1 MPWRESCAMDE
12 RVGFL
17 GDWLG
22 GEMSRTEVCELY
34 GISRKTG
41 YKWARR
47 YEACG
52 PAGLAERSPAPLE
65 HGRATAAQLVEKIV
79 DLRRARPTWG
89 PRKIVAK
96 LAMLHPDLAWP
107 SHSTTHEILKR
118 AGLVPGRRLLRRPPA
133 YPGALAIAQEPNHVW
148 AVDHKGWTVLGDGG
162 RCEPLTLADTYSRFL
177 LAASAGSS
185 IRADQARPVLE
196 RAFRTYGLP
205 RVIRSDNGQ
214 PFASTGVTGLTRLSV
229 WWIKLGIHPE
239 RIAPG
244 RPQQNGRLERL
255 HRTLLE
261 ALRPAAPTRS
271 AQARRLNAFRHDY
284 NHERP
289 HEALGQVPPARFYAP
304 SPRQMP
310 RRLDDP
316 DYPAGMIT
324 RRVRPN
330 GEIRLLG
337 SSVHISSALAGE
349 GIGVEQ
355 TEQGWRVWFYREPIG
370 LLDHR
375 GQKLSPIYPG

>member
-1 MPWRESCAMDE
+1 MDE
-12 RVGFL
+12 RIRFM

-22 GEMSRTEVCELY
+22 GEVSRTELCELY

-41 YKWARR
+41 YKWAER
-47 YEACG
+47 YEAAG
-52 PAGLAERSPAPLE
+52 IAGLAERSRAPLD
-65 HGRATAAQLVEKIV
+65 HGRATAADLVEKIV

-89 PRKIVAK
+89 PRKIMAK
-96 LAMLHPDLAWP
+96 LGMLHPDLAWP
-107 SHSTTHEILKR
+107 SHSTAHEILKR
-118 AGLVPGRRLLRRPPA
+118 AGLVSGRRLRRRPPP
-133 YPGALAIAQEPNHVW
+133 YPGVLTAAQEPNHVW
-148 AVDHKGWTVLGDGG
+148 AVDHKGWIVLGDGG

-185 IRADQARPVLE
+185 IRADQAKPVME

-214 PFASTGVTGLTRLSV
+214 PFASTGATGLTRLSV

-239 RIAPG
+239 RITPG

-261 ALRPAAPTRS
+261 AMRPAARTRT
-271 AQARRLNAFRHDY
+271 AQARRLDAFRHDY

-289 HEALGQVPPARFYAP
+289 HQALGQTPPANFYAP

-310 RRLDDP
+310 SRLADP

-330 GEIRLLG
+330 GEIRLRG
-337 SSVHISSALAGE
+337 ASVHISSALAGE
-349 GIGVEQ
+349 GVGVEQ
-355 TEQGWRVWFYREPIG
+355 TEQGWCVWFYQEPIG

-375 GQKLSPIYPG
+375 GQKLSPIQPG